1 MQFKKRKSAW
11 DARGSRVGF
20 QRLGQPNTRWL
31 NWLKRLG
38 QLVLLGFVVFTLI
51 CLAPL
56 ARAVVVCRIFN
67 PAEESEP
74 PAATP
79 PETVQNTIS
88 RLEGYTRREDSTY
101 LKLPEWYIVY
111 SAEEYA
117 AFIKD
122 NPPSQFPYFAAVN
135 QFWDSY
141 YGVCA
146 ATVDQYS
153 YNNED
158 QVVNM
163 VIGVSFAAE
172 YYLKGAYEMTLGRL
186 NEWLSGNVP
195 TEEDIFAQKVAA
207 EYGAFLHTI
216 PWYDFPFAE
225 RLGEMWRTTGWWGP
239 NVLRKWERKLALT
252 AEYGVKAVYGWFIG
266 GSARASF
273 VQPLLLTYTW
283 VENYP
288 KTAEEVPD
296 VEVIAEFGEEGVILA
311 LPRYEGFAVAVPQL
325 AAAGVRFVQIAG
337 NDEVMLTVLA
347 PRTWEYD
354 LDAGEVLFTQ
364 PILTDSNLQRLA
376 LNVPVNE
383 LHTVLNELTKR
394 EFVLEHIYDY

>member
-1 MQFKKRKSAW
+1 MQYKKRKSAW
-11 DARGSRVGF
+11 DARGGRMSF
-20 QRLGQPNTRWL
+20 QRFGQRNSRWL
-31 NWLKRLG
+31 GPLKRLS
-38 QLVLLGFVVFTLI
+38 QLALLGFVIFAFL

-67 PAEESEP
+67 PAEETEP

-79 PETVQNTIS
+79 PEAVQNAIS
-88 RLEGYTRREDSTY
+88 RLEGYKRREDPTY

-117 AFIKD
+117 AFIKN
-122 NPPSQFPYFAAVN
+122 NPPSQFPYFAAVG
-135 QFWDSY
+135 QFWESY
-141 YGVCA
+141 FSLCA
-146 ATVDQYS
+146 ATVDRYS

-172 YYLKGAYEMTLGRL
+172 YYAKGAYEVTLGRVS
-186 NEWLSGNVP
+186 EWLSGNAQ

-207 EYGAFLHTI
+207 EYGTFLHTI

-225 RLGEMWRTTGWWGP
+225 RLGELWRTTGWWGP

-252 AEYGVKAVYGWFIG
+252 AEYGTKAIYGWLIG
-266 GSARASF
+266 ESTRASF
-273 VQPLLLTYTW
+273 VPPILITYTW
-283 VENYP
+283 AENWP
-288 KTAEEVPD
+288 DAAQKVPG
-296 VEVIAEFGEEGVILA
+296 VEVTAEFGEDGVILA
-311 LPRYEGFAVAVPQL
+311 LPRYEGFSVATPQL
-325 AAAGVRFVQIAG
+325 AAAGVRFVQVAG
-337 NDEVMLTVLA
+337 NDDIMLTVLA

-354 LDAGEVLFTQ
+354 LDVGEVLFAQ

-376 LNVPVNE
+376 LNVPVSE
-383 LHTVLNELTKR
+383 LHTVLNELAKR
-394 EFVLEHIYDY
+394 KFVLEHIYDY

>member
-1 MQFKKRKSAW
+1 MQYKKRKSAW
-11 DARGSRVGF
+11 DARGSRVSF
-20 QRLGQPNTRWL
+20 QRFGQRHSRWL
-31 NWLKRLG
+31 GPLKRLS
-38 QLVLLGFVVFTLI
+38 QLALLGFVIFTFI
-51 CLAPL
+51 CVAPL

-67 PAEESEP
+67 PAEETEP

-79 PETVQNTIS
+79 PEVVQNAIA
-88 RLEGYTRREDSTY
+88 RLEGYQRREDPTY

-117 AFIKD
+117 AFIKN
-122 NPPSQFPYFAAVN
+122 NPPSQFPYFEAVG
-135 QFWDSY
+135 QFWESY
-141 YGVCA
+141 FSLCA
-146 ATVDQYS
+146 ATVDRYS

-172 YYLKGAYEMTLGRL
+172 YYAKGAYEVTLGRL
-186 NEWLSGNVP
+186 SEWLSGNAQ
-195 TEEDIFAQKVAA
+195 TEEDVFAQKVAA
-207 EYGAFLHTI
+207 EYGTFLHTI

-239 NVLRKWERKLALT
+239 NVLRKWERKFTLT
-252 AEYGVKAVYGWFIG
+252 AEYSVKALYGWVIG

-273 VQPLLLTYTW
+273 VQPLLITYAW
-283 VENYP
+283 AENFP
-288 KTAEEVPD
+288 DAAREVPD
-296 VEVIAEFGEEGVILA
+296 VEVTAEFGEDGVILA

-337 NDEVMLTVLA
+337 NDEIMLTVLA

-354 LDAGEVLFTQ
+354 LSAGEVLFTQ

-376 LNVPVNE
+376 INVPVNE
-383 LHTVLNELTKR
+383 LHAVLNELAER
-394 EFVLEHIYDY
+394 EFMLEHIYDY